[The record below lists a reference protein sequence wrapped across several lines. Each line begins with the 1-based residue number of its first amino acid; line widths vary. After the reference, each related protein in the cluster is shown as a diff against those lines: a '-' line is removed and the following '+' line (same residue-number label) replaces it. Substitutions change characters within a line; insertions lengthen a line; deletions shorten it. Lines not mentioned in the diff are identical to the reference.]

1 MDRCAKTVTLDPI
14 NQLASTLHFALNWIL
29 CFSFFTGNLLRKYF
43 FVRKA
48 HMSIIILTIR
58 RYGAVEGGR
67 FCFEGGTR
75 CGKWV
80 KSSSR
85 ESESFFNNIF
95 KRTFSG
101 ACILCLLLL
110 CFDFDSLRDPRH
122 LASVQLVVNSSSF
135 TLDLHF
141 HANTTALSAKISFH
155 LHKTFTF
162 LELSLL

>member
-1 MDRCAKTVTLDPI
+1 MDRFAKTVTLDPI
-14 NQLASTLHFALNWIL
+14 NQLVSTLHFALDFMLQHFDWQSFVEIIFCKKNWYQHNDSHNQALWCCRGGEVLLWGRDEMRKVSKIIISGKWK
-29 CFSFFTGNLLRKYF
+29 FFFTD
-43 FVRKA
+43 
-48 HMSIIILTIR
+48 
-58 RYGAVEGGR
+58 
-67 FCFEGGTR
+67 
-75 CGKWV
+75 
-80 KSSSR
+80 
-85 ESESFFNNIF
+85 IF

-162 LELSLL
+162 LELSLF